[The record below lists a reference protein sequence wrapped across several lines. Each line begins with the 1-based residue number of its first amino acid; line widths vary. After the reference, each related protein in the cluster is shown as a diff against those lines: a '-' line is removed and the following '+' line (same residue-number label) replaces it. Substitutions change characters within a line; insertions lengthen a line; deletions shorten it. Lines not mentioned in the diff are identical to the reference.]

1 MVKFSK
7 SIVGFGCVVVLLALT
22 VAGVSG
28 QSGRKLPSN
37 NRPQQDDTL
46 RLRAEEV
53 LLNVTVTDPY
63 SRQATDLTKSEF
75 IIAEDGQRQEIAS
88 FMISSI
94 PVNVVLMLDA
104 SGSVA
109 GEIPSLRDAAMRF
122 VDQMG
127 PDDKVSVLEFHSN
140 VELLQDWT
148 SSVQDLRRAIT
159 WRFRPGM
166 VRTDDGHTQAGMTA
180 LYDALFLTAGEQLAK
195 VEGRKAIIMLTD
207 GVDSSSKVTYPQA
220 LGSIIKSGAVVYVVS
235 KARLFINEIN
245 KSTGKVARVF
255 GGMSAGQAAEYVAI
269 FEGAEKL
276 MTDLATRSGGA
287 VFSPLKDEE
296 MKDVYSQVAREL
308 KNQYIIT
315 YMPKNEE
322 RNGQLRR
329 INVYLTRAGYTV
341 RTRESYYAPKN

>member
-1 MVKFSK
+1 
-7 SIVGFGCVVVLLALT
+7 
-22 VAGVSG
+22 
-28 QSGRKLPSN
+28 
-37 NRPQQDDTL
+37 
-46 RLRAEEV
+46 
-53 LLNVTVTDPY
+53 
-63 SRQATDLTKSEF
+63 
-75 IIAEDGQRQEIAS
+75 
-88 FMISSI
+88 
-94 PVNVVLMLDA
+94 
-104 SGSVA
+104 
-109 GEIPSLRDAAMRF
+109 
-122 VDQMG
+122 
-127 PDDKVSVLEFHSN
+127 
-140 VELLQDWT
+140 
-148 SSVQDLRRAIT
+148 
-159 WRFRPGM
+159 
-166 VRTDDGHTQAGMTA
+166 
-180 LYDALFLTAGEQLAK
+180 
-195 VEGRKAIIMLTD
+195 MLTD